1 MIERMRLCL
10 LVLWAAPASL
20 LGLALG
26 LLALLSGGVLRRCG
40 RVIEIYGG
48 LAARFLESFPGE
60 PIAMTL
66 GHTVIGRTAAALD
79 VTRQHELV
87 HVRQYE
93 LWGPFLIPSYLACS
107 LGLWLAG
114 RDPYRENP
122 FEKEAFRRA
131 P

>member
-1 MIERMRLCL
+1 MRQLRLCAA
-10 LVLWAAPASL
+10 VVWAAPATV

-26 LLALLSGGVLRRCG
+26 LLALFSGGVLRRYG

-79 VTRQHELV
+79 ITRQHELV

-107 LGLWLAG
+107 LWLWIVG

-122 FEKEAFRRA
+122 FEKQAFRRTA
-131 P
+131 

>member
-1 MIERMRLCL
+1 MIRRLIFVGG
-10 LVLWAAPASL
+10 VLWAAPASV
-20 LGLALG
+20 LG
-26 LLALLSGGVLRRCG
+26 LLLGILAVVSGGRLCRRG
-40 RVIEIYGG
+40 RVIEIQGG
-48 LAARFLESFPGE
+48 LARKFLETFPGE

-93 LWGPFLIPSYLACS
+93 RWGPLLIPSYLLCS
-107 LGLWLAG
+107 LWLWLTG
-114 RDPYRENP
+114 KDPYRGNP
-122 FEKEAFRRA
+122 FEAQAFREA